1 MFYTT
6 FRFKS
11 FCLTTVLCYN
21 FNMNYVLA
29 KDWSEALAN
38 RFEQD
43 YKRNLFNWLE
53 SEYNAK
59 PVFPPKEKIFNA
71 LNLVPIKQAKVVII
85 GQDPYHV
92 RGQAD
97 GLAFSCHNGT
107 PQPSLTNIF
116 KEINADL
123 GVTMSGS
130 TDLTPWAKQGVVLLN
145 TSLTVIEHQP
155 ASHATPAW
163 KTFTNEIVKILNE
176 QNQPLVFMLWGNH
189 AKSFLPFLNNPN
201 HLILTSAHPSPFSAY
216 NGFFGCK
223 HFSKCNQFLT
233 EHGLAPINW
242 QI

>member
-1 MFYTT
+1 LFYTT

-107 PQPSLTNIF
+107 PQPSLTN
-116 KEINADL
+116 
-123 GVTMSGS
+123 
-130 TDLTPWAKQGVVLLN
+130 KQ
-145 TSLTVIEHQP
+145 P
-155 ASHATPAW
+155 
-163 KTFTNEIVKILNE
+163 
-176 QNQPLVFMLWGNH
+176 
-189 AKSFLPFLNNPN
+189 KSFNIN
-201 HLILTSAHPSPFSAY
+201 ICSP
-216 NGFFGCK
+216 
-223 HFSKCNQFLT
+223 
-233 EHGLAPINW
+233 
-242 QI
+242 